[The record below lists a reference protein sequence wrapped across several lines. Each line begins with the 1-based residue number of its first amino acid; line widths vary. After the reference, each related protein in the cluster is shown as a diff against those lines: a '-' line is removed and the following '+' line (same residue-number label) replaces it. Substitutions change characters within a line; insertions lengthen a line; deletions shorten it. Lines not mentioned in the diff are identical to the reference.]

1 MDAQRTW
8 ARILAAVCYLLA
20 PLPAAAQPGLIGSRT
35 VAPGVVHKEFTLP
48 GPNTLDVLEITI
60 NNPLISLE
68 SYKPGGLTRTTT
80 QASANDR
87 VGHRV
92 IGAINADFFSFE
104 TGWPVGNQV
113 VNGVFALGVSSQR
126 SHLVVDNSGRPSI
139 DRLAFRGALLAGS
152 GVTQQVAGVNVNRT
166 GDILVLYNAFR
177 GPTTGTDGSGIEC
190 AVEFLDSPPT
200 AGDTLRARVT
210 SKVNGGN
217 TTLPAGNTG
226 VLSAAAG
233 TAATF
238 VTGNLQV
245 GDTVRIVL
253 GFNRPLRHILQT
265 LGGAGR
271 ILLGGRNVTDSM
283 AAFEG
288 ISASFTDA
296 RHPRT
301 FVGFNTDTST
311 IFLCTVDGRQAS
323 SIGMTFD
330 EMAGFLLS
338 IGASEAFNFD
348 GGGSTTM
355 VVSNAIVNSPSDPG
369 GERSVANSLQVVA
382 TTTETNAIEPEG
394 MLPEKYQLFQN
405 FPNPF
410 NPSTALRY
418 ALPVDSFVRLTV
430 HNTLGQ
436 RVEDVLNNR
445 CSAGVHEVLWS
456 PRLASGVYFVTLQA
470 TPAAGAD
477 APYTATKSLVL
488 LK

>member
-1 MDAQRTW
+1 
-8 ARILAAVCYLLA
+8 
-20 PLPAAAQPGLIGSRT
+20 
-35 VAPGVVHKEFTLP
+35 VHKEFTLP

-80 QASANDR
+80 QASTNDR

-126 SHLVVDNSGRPSI
+126 SHLAVDSSGRPSI
-139 DRLAFRGALLAGS
+139 DRLAFRGALLAVS
-152 GVTQQVAGVNVNRT
+152 GATKSITGVNVART
-166 GDILVLYNAFR
+166 ADELVLYNAFR
-177 GPTTGTDGSGIEC
+177 GPTTGTDGSGVEC
-190 AVEFLDSPPT
+190 AVQFLDSLPT

-217 TTLPAGNTG
+217 TALPAGNAG
-226 VLSAAAG
+226 VLSAAKGA
-233 TAATF
+233 AATF
-238 VTGNLQV
+238 VTGNVQV
-245 GDTVRIVL
+245 GDTVRVVL
-253 GFNRPLRHILQT
+253 GFNQPLRHILQT

-271 ILLGGRNVTDSM
+271 ILLGGRNVSDSM
-283 AAFEG
+283 ASFEG
-288 ISASFTDA
+288 ITTSFTDA

-301 FVGFNTDTST
+301 FVGFNADTST

-330 EMAGFLLS
+330 EMADFLLS
-338 IGASEAFNFD
+338 IGTSEAFNFD

-355 VVSNAIVNSPSDPG
+355 VVNNAIVNSPSDPG
-369 GERSVANSLQVVA
+369 GERSVANSLQVVE
-382 TTTETNAIEPEG
+382 TTTETDAIEPEG

-436 RVEDVLNNR
+436 RVEDVVNSR
-445 CSAGVHEVLWS
+445 CSAGVHEFLWS
-456 PRLASGVYFVTLQA
+456 PRLASGVYFMTLQA
-470 TPAAGAD
+470 TPAAGTD
-477 APYTATKSLVL
+477 PPYTGTKSLLL